1 MMNSLH
7 LLKLHPAAFMF
18 LIGIV
23 GLLVGSFLNVVIYRL
38 PEMMKRSWLQGA
50 RETLQMVREST
61 EPFNLAVPNSR
72 CPSCGHSIKP
82 WENIPIFSW
91 LLLRGKCSSCRTT
104 ISARYPIVEVVTAG
118 LSFATA
124 WRFGY
129 GAETCFALL
138 MVWGGTALFL
148 IDLDEML
155 LPDAIVIPGVW
166 IGLSA
171 SYLGLF
177 STLQDGFIGA
187 VTGYLVLAL
196 PALTFQVI
204 TGRQGMGNGDFK
216 LLALFGAWLGWQAL
230 PLIIL
235 LSAVTASI
243 FGIIGGLRVKS
254 RNEPFPFG
262 PFLIAGGLLALFFDH
277 ELYMLYGQ
285 VFGVNIGALLFD

>member
-1 MMNSLH
+1 MTTMH
-7 LLKLHPAAFMF
+7 LLKLYPSAFAI
-18 LIGIV
+18 LVGIV
-23 GLLVGSFLNVVIYRL
+23 GLLVGSFLNVVVYRL
-38 PEMMKRSWLQGA
+38 PEMMKRSWLQEA
-50 RETLQMVREST
+50 RDTLHMEPAPT

-91 LLLRGKCSSCRTT
+91 ILLRGKCSSCRTP
-104 ISARYPIVEVVTAG
+104 ISSRYPIVEVVTAG

-138 MVWGGTALFL
+138 MIWGGTALFL
-148 IDLDEML
+148 IDLDEMV
-155 LPDAIVIPGVW
+155 LPDTIVIPGIW
-166 IGLSA
+166 LGLAA

-187 VTGYLVLAL
+187 VTGYLLLAL
-196 PALTFQVI
+196 PALTFQMI

-216 LLALFGAWLGWQAL
+216 LLALFGAWLGWQSL

-235 LSAVTASI
+235 VSAVAASI
-243 FGIIGGLRVKS
+243 VGIIVGLGVRS
-254 RNEPFPFG
+254 RSEPFPFG
-262 PFLIAGGLLALFFDH
+262 PFIIAGGLLALFFDH
-277 ELYMLYGQ
+277 ELYTLYGH
-285 VFGVNIGALLFD
+285 VTGVNIGALLFD